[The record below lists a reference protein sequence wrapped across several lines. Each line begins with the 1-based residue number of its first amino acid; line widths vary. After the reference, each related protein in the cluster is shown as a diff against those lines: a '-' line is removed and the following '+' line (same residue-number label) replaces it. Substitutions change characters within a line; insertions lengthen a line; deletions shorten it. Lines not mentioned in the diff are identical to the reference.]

1 MRLRISHFTPQMEVY
16 LCASVGRC
24 AGCML
29 LISRFIVWEVP
40 VSSSLQSEKSCNLL
54 WILKLDSLGVRHHF
68 IFQSSDLLFWGT
80 VIKPQEAADPRNA
93 HCGHLFPICVGI
105 SLFSKIALKWSKQHV
120 LFAKF
125 QLKVEGWTIKIF
137 CSPITHRDPVILGL
151 PPLQGPLFVY
161 HTQPVGCSWLPA
173 PPFSHSYQTH
183 WKTLGAWPS
192 SFIDSELYL
201 LSTLGSCS
209 VLPTALPGYCHCLLP
224 RSCHNHFSTQHET
237 VLWAFSPNSVPPI
250 KISNDFLIHI
260 KEKWNY

>member
-24 AGCML
+24 AGCVL

-68 IFQSSDLLFWGT
+68 IFQSSGLLFWGT

-105 SLFSKIALKWSKQHV
+105 SLFSKIALQWSKQHV

-151 PPLQGPLFVY
+151 PPLQGPLCITHSLWVVLGS
-161 HTQPVGCSWLPA
+161 PVFSLVPNTLENTRCLTILIYRLRTLSAFYSWLLFCA
-173 PPFSHSYQTH
+173 ANGPP
-183 WKTLGAWPS
+183 WV
-192 SFIDSELYL
+192 L
-201 LSTLGSCS
+201 LLPPPT
-209 VLPTALPGYCHCLLP
+209 VLP
-224 RSCHNHFSTQHET
+224 
-237 VLWAFSPNSVPPI
+237 
-250 KISNDFLIHI
+250 
-260 KEKWNY
+260 